1 MKLFE
6 SDYFTYKN
14 NQLYCDEIPVEE
26 IIDSVGTPAFIYSK
40 KFFTDRYNEFTKAF
54 SGINHTIFYAVKS
67 NSNLNVIKTFYD
79 LGSGIDVNSAGEFY
93 RAVKAGVSPGKMI
106 LTGVGKT
113 AGEIKLGIENNV
125 KFIKAESEQEVYL
138 IDEIAGQLG
147 KTAPLAIRVN
157 PDVNPKTH
165 PYIST
170 GLAENKFG
178 IDSKS
183 AYKLFLKAAGL
194 KNVKPLGIDM
204 HIGSQITSVEPYK
217 EAVEKLAGMFQKLKS
232 EGLELTH
239 FDIGGGMGVKYKDET
254 PFTPEEFAGALL
266 PILNG
271 LDCEVSFEPGR
282 YLTANGGILVTEVLY
297 TKSNQ
302 KKNFIVVDAAM
313 TDLLRPSIYGAYHH
327 IQPAELNG
335 TAKDITADIVGPVC
349 ESGDFL
355 AKGREIS
362 GCKPG
367 DKLAIF
373 SAGAYAMVMASN
385 YNGRRRPP
393 EIIVDKDK
401 FFVVRGRE
409 TYDHLLFDEEIKP
422 GLFEK

>member
-1 MKLFE
+1 MKFFE

-14 NQLYCDEIPVEE
+14 DKLHCGEIPVEE
-26 IIDSVGTPAFIYSK
+26 IINTVGTPVFIYNK
-40 KFFTDRYNEFTKAF
+40 KFFTDRFKEFTNAF
-54 SGINHTIFYAVKS
+54 QSLDHTIFYAVKS
-67 NSNLNVIKTFYD
+67 NFNLNVIKTFYD
-79 LGSGIDVNSAGEFY
+79 LGSGIDVNSAGEFF
-93 RAVKAGVSPGKMI
+93 RAVKAGVDPKKMI

-113 AGEIKLGIENNV
+113 AEEIKLGIENGV
-125 KFIKAESEQEVYL
+125 RFIKAESEQEVYL
-138 IDEIAGQLG
+138 IDKIAGELG

-157 PDVNPKTH
+157 PDVDPQTH

-183 AYKLFLKAAGL
+183 AYELFLKATEL
-194 KNVKPLGIDM
+194 KNVNPTGIDM

-217 EAVEKLAGMFQKLKS
+217 EAVEKLAEMFHKLKS

-239 FDIGGGMGVKYKDET
+239 FDIGGGMGVKYKDEKT
-254 PFTPEEFAGALL
+254 FTPSEFAEALL
-266 PILNG
+266 PTLTELN
-271 LDCEVSFEPGR
+271 CEVSFEPGR

-297 TKSNQ
+297 TKSNR

-327 IQPAELNG
+327 IQPVEIKEN
-335 TAKDITADIVGPVC
+335 TKDIIADVVGPVC

-355 AKGREIS
+355 AKSREIS
-362 GCKPG
+362 ECKPT
-367 DKLAIF
+367 DKLAVF

-393 EIIVDKDK
+393 EVIVDKDK
-401 FFVVRGRE
+401 FFVVRNRE
-409 TYDHLLFDEEIKP
+409 TYEHMLFDEKINLD
-422 GLFEK
+422 LFKR